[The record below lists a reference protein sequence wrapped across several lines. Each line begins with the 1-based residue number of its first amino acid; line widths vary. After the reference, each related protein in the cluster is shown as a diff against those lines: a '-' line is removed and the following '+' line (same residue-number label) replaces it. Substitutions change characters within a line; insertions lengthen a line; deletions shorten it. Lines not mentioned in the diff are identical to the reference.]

1 MKQLDFFQEPLEI
14 PEEVALKA
22 EEPKQEPLLISDK
35 QLDFW
40 R

>member
-14 PEEVALKA
+14 PEETVAET
-22 EEPKQEPLLISDK
+22 EELEQESLAISDK